1 MYPPRMDAQ
10 EEMIALI
17 RHLLDK
23 AERGEPFS
31 AALRIRLHDGSG
43 EEIVIGDTE
52 EDRTALM
59 SKLRRML
66 GELH

>member
-1 MYPPRMDAQ
+1 MYPPRMNDQ

-17 RHLLDK
+17 RNLLEK

-31 AALRIRLHDGSG
+31 AALRIQLLDGSE
-43 EEIVIGDTE
+43 EEIVIGDTD
-52 EDRTALM
+52 EDRAAMM

>member
-1 MYPPRMDAQ
+1 MDDQ
-10 EEMIALI
+10 EDTIAVLQQ
-17 RHLLDK
+17 LLEK

-31 AALRIRLHDGSG
+31 AALRLRLHDGTE

-52 EDRTALM
+52 EDRAAVM

>member
-1 MYPPRMDAQ
+1 MDDQ

-17 RHLLDK
+17 QNLLEK
-23 AERGEPFS
+23 AERGERFS
-31 AALRIRLHDGSG
+31 AALRVRLHDGSE

-52 EDRTALM
+52 EDRAAVM
-59 SKLRRML
+59 SKLRRIL